1 MIAESA
7 RERFV
12 TLAQKVGVEDYNF
25 EHFRPKHLFE
35 DVQRTL
41 DKVGILPGE
50 PAPDFELP
58 RVGGDSISLRDLRD
72 RPVLLHFGSL
82 T

>member
-1 MIAESA
+1 MIAESV
-7 RERFV
+7 RERFA
-12 TLAQKVGVEDYNF
+12 TLDQKVGVDQYNF
-25 EHFRPKHLFE
+25 EHFTPKLLLE

-41 DKVGILPGE
+41 NKTGILPGE
-50 PAPDFELP
+50 TAPDFELP
-58 RVGGDSISLRDLRD
+58 QVGGGSIRLRDLRG